1 MSAAP
6 VADSGGARPH
16 RTQSTSARHATQPS
30 QGGRS
35 HAQSYRPS
43 GDPQALANV
52 ARRDG
57 EQSNLAQ
64 SSSQPRSA
72 SRDGGSSSHHP
83 VRSDSVR
90 TGTQSGSRSD
100 RARYTSADATSQ
112 PPGTNGMPPDHA
124 SGRLPGTT
132 SSSRKRAYITCSTGS
147 WQLGKTI
154 GAGSMGKVKLA
165 RNQETGEQ
173 VGPYATMLC
182 PNLPLTSVAGCCQNR
197 PTPVYRRT
205 SHACRTRASGSFQ
218 GGSNRARSSYRQ
230 PGQSPVYLWNERCIP
245 YKLPLVYAL

>member
-1 MSAAP
+1 LYTGPRRFGKGTISRPAASDKGQWFLSPLLLTSTWTTTFVTTLFSRPEEADNLIVLLRIPHTFTDMSAAP

-16 RTQSTSARHATQPS
+16 RTQSTSARHAAQPS

-83 VRSDSVR
+83 ARSDSVR

-100 RARYTSADATSQ
+100 RARYTSTDATSQ
-112 PPGTNGMPPDHA
+112 SPGTNGMPPDHT
-124 SGRLPGTT
+124 SGRHPGT
-132 SSSRKRAYITCSTGS
+132 SSGNRKRAYITCSTGS

-173 VGPYATMLC
+173 VGSF
-182 PNLPLTSVAGCCQNR
+182 LPCCVS
-197 PTPVYRRT
+197 TY
-205 SHACRTRASGSFQ
+205 G
-218 GGSNRARSSYRQ
+218 
-230 PGQSPVYLWNERCIP
+230 
-245 YKLPLVYAL
+245 